1 MSKQSITVAL
11 FAAIILMAASFTI
24 AQTTQKKTEQKGAG
38 QKKTEDVEDEAQIQK
53 SVLLSNLSAL
63 DGDAVNLN
71 SPLARA
77 VVKTEIADVA
87 WNLDKQ
93 WARQLLKDAFELALP
108 NKETRRKLQKVKKGD
123 NPVEPTIETISQ
135 NEVRSKVLAIAR
147 RDPAFAGE
155 LAQIAKEEMGEHAE
169 GQAYGSAASAAFQ
182 ADDIKQAEEYGR
194 KIFEADPSQIS
205 AGGVIALMAV
215 KDRGEAD
222 KLLLEYIQK
231 LRNFPIDSSNAR
243 RIFSSLRFAVSPPPL
258 TSLSQ
263 GRKIPIAGKEAMGA
277 YYGFLIESLLG
288 MESREPGA
296 SMKFRR
302 EIVDMW
308 PFVSHQAPELTDSY
322 LKLEAISR
330 MPGEPDSLPTSNLPT
345 SNLEEINK
353 ARYETVV
360 RNAQTN
366 KSKDEIVDAI
376 KMALGR
382 QDYETC
388 RELIDKLS
396 SSDLRSAYSEDVNR
410 REAISLLDKND
421 IDGAAQIASKLNN
434 VPSLM
439 QVYPQMIKFCVDKK
453 DPHCINSLTYELTRK
468 LEKKSE
474 SSKAALIL
482 SRVAATVAAK
492 DEAIAMDLL
501 RQSISSANASD
512 VKRTSENAH
521 IVEFDNKAFELLAL
535 NNEGLMFQMA
545 KSLDDRL
552 YRYLALAAIYRAKS
566 SPLQKKMTTKREG
579 N

>member
-11 FAAIILMAASFTI
+11 FAAIFLVTASFTN
-24 AQTTQKKTEQKGAG
+24 AKSTHKKTEQKGEE

-155 LAQIAKEEMGEHAE
+155 LARIAKEEMGEHAE
-169 GQAYGSAASAAFQ
+169 GQAYSSAASAAFQ
-182 ADDIKQAEEYGR
+182 ADDIKQAKEYGR

-288 MESREPGA
+288 MESRESGA
-296 SMKFRR
+296 SMKFRG

-330 MPGEPDSLPTSNLPT
+330 MPGEPDSLPT

-453 DPHCINSLTYELTRK
+453 DLHCITSLTYELTRK

-501 RQSISSANASD
+501 RQSILSANASD

-535 NNEGLMFQMA
+535 NNEGLMFQMT
-545 KSLDDRL
+545 KSLDDHL

-566 SPLQKKMTTKREG
+566 SALQKKMTTKREG